1 MLCLRTVRVL
11 VNSFKEMWKSRK
23 TKCGNLRGGMC
34 CSASKVVTPPGVVG
48 LDLDGQ
54 MFVNNTSKT
63 RSWEAGYDSDCLCL
77 SFEVLHKLLCRS
89 LTEVTAVLLCVL
101 ARMMTQSWIGSVAW
115 CFTALATTVG
125 LTRLWHSS
133 SAPTAKSVVLHCS
146 SRVYVAFAVTLC
158 NISVNCW
165 DIVCPLSVW
174 DLGYVKVS
182 MLSSARQHFWPHRML
197 FLSLLLYSLAAITST
212 TDPWPYLLFFIAFT
226 CSVS

>member
-158 NISVNCW
+158 NISVKCW
-165 DIVCPLSVW
+165 DIVRPLSVW
-174 DLGYVKVS
+174 DLGCVKVS
-182 MLSSARQHFWPHRML
+182 MLSSARQHFWPDRML
-197 FLSLLLYSLAAITST
+197 FLSLTVVAVQLGSYHINHWSMALPFI
-212 TDPWPYLLFFIAFT
+212 LFSIYM
-226 CSVS
+226 